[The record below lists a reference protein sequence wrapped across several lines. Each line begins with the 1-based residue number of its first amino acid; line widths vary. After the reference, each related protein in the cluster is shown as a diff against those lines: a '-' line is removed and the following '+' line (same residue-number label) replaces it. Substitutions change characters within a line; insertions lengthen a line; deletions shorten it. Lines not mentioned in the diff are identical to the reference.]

1 MTTIEEAMLVADL
14 QQQCEIAAIALQLAD
29 DERWKALVSM
39 LTKRHNTLLAKLASK
54 QTPDSEI
61 RYLQGQ
67 IKELTAIILTPA
79 IAQKSIQKNTDTI
92 GRLRDKAARV
102 DSDVDMVG
110 VFNPDPDIEALIQ
123 ERNKK

>member
-1 MTTIEEAMLVADL
+1 VSTVEDAILLADL
-14 QQQCEIAAIALQLAD
+14 QQQVEIAGIALQLAD

-39 LTKRHNTLLAKLASK
+39 LTRRHNTLLAKLASRM
-54 QTPDSEI
+54 TPDSEI

-67 IKELTAIILTPA
+67 IKELTAIILTPV
-79 IAQKSIQKNTDTI
+79 IAKKSIKRNTDTI
-92 GRLRDKAARV
+92 GRLRDNAARV
-102 DSDVDMVG
+102 NSNVDMDG